1 MRLLHS
7 TTLEFRDF
15 PNHEGVPYAILSHTW
30 AEDEV
35 LFPDMDGF
43 NATTMPQQVKEKI
56 GFKKIEACCAQARRD
71 EFDYVWI
78 DTCCIDKRSSA
89 ELSEAINSM
98 YRWYRDCTVCYAY
111 LADVPNNASQ
121 EVQERKFRESR
132 WFTRGWTLQELI
144 GPLTLEFY
152 GDQWH
157 ALGQSASL
165 GTKLSLQSEIL
176 HITKIPMDVFLSRIL
191 TSGQANYRIAQRMSW
206 AAGRS
211 TARIEDGAYCLLG
224 LFNINMP
231 LLYGEGHRAFIR
243 FQEEIMKV
251 STDESLFAWSTE
263 EYIRQ
268 RSRGRGL
275 LATSADSF
283 AKSGQIMGNMCNPRK
298 PPSVVTN
305 RGLRLELTLLKGSHI
320 FSTPGAMPLIQGY
333 KAENYYIAVLNCQE
347 SASGKMIGILLA
359 HSGGNREDG
368 EFVRVDPTKIELIH
382 PNNAFCVENGT
393 TIYARLTNL
402 YGLQVAA
409 AARAMSHLDLTGK
422 LQGIVIKECPR
433 GFRVRGEMSSLW
445 TQSDGDVW
453 IMKFSKYLNALNL
466 SSELGFDDGIDSFTV
481 HCAFFAGSPKIL
493 VLPGVGSDLTEGS
506 SPGTFIREGYS
517 DRATCLLSSQ
527 RLVSASL
534 RPERWRGDPC
544 YVLRISVNIAS

>member
-1 MRLLHS
+1 MRLLLS

-15 PNHEGVPYAILSHTW
+15 PNHESVPYAILSHTW

-35 LFPDMDGF
+35 LFPDIDGF
-43 NATTMPQQVKEKI
+43 NATTIPQQVKEKL

-98 YRWYRDCTVCYAY
+98 YCWYRDCTVCYAY

-165 GTKLSLQSEIL
+165 GTKLSLQSEIS
-176 HITKIPMDVFLSRIL
+176 HITKIPEDVFLSSKIKVH
-191 TSGQANYRIAQRMSW
+191 YCIAQQMSW

-243 FQEEIMKV
+243 LQEEIMKV

-263 EYIRQ
+263 EQIPFLDV
-268 RSRGRGL
+268 GRGL
-275 LATSADSF
+275 LAMSADSF
-283 AKSGQIMGNMCNPRK
+283 AKSGQIMEIIHSARK
-298 PPSVVTN
+298 TPSVVTN
-305 RGLRLELTLLKGSHI
+305 KGLRLEVTLRKESEI
-320 FSTPGAMPLIQGY
+320 FGTP
-333 KAENYYIAVLNCQE
+333 
-347 SASGKMIGILLA
+347 
-359 HSGGNREDG
+359 
-368 EFVRVDPTKIELIH
+368 
-382 PNNAFCVENGT
+382 
-393 TIYARLTNL
+393 
-402 YGLQVAA
+402 
-409 AARAMSHLDLTGK
+409 RAM
-422 LQGIVIKECPR
+422 
-433 GFRVRGEMSSLW
+433 
-445 TQSDGDVW
+445 TQIW
-453 IMKFSKYLNALNL
+453 N
-466 SSELGFDDGIDSFTV
+466 
-481 HCAFFAGSPKIL
+481 
-493 VLPGVGSDLTEGS
+493 
-506 SPGTFIREGYS
+506 
-517 DRATCLLSSQ
+517 
-527 RLVSASL
+527 
-534 RPERWRGDPC
+534 
-544 YVLRISVNIAS
+544 